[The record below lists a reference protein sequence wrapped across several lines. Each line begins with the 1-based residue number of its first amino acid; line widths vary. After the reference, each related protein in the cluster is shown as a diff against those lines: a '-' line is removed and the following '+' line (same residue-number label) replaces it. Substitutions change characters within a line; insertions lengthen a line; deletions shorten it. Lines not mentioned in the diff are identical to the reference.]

1 MSPIAITGILA
12 IDHVGIAVPD
22 LAAAITFYQGA
33 FNAQVLHQEEN
44 QEQGVVEAMLA
55 IGSEVG
61 SNSGT
66 LIQLL
71 APLTPDSAIARFLD
85 KSGAGM
91 QQLAFRVEDVRQAAA
106 QARALHI
113 RTLYEEPK
121 RGTHGWLV
129 NFLHPKDC
137 GGVLIELIE
146 EQ

>member
-22 LAAAITFYQGA
+22 LAAAITFYQSS

-61 SNSGT
+61 SSSGT

-85 KSGAGM
+85 KSGPGM
-91 QQLAFRVEDVRQAAA
+91 QQLAFRVADVRQAAA

-121 RGTHGWLV
+121 RGTHGWLI